1 MRPTLSMATGNFSS
15 WETSCWYR
23 RPTAHSMTSTRQE
36 NVSHRVAAA
45 RAVDVVIR
53 SNRTIDWVESN
64 HPDWLGT
71 PLRRELVL
79 GVLRHYFDLAPL
91 ITSMLTRSLRKKDS
105 SLMALLLVGA
115 YQLIHLNKPDHA
127 VVDTTVDACIGLK
140 RPWAKGLINGVLRN
154 VEREHRA
161 GKTGVD
167 QSFGHPEWL
176 EQKLRTQYGADTEA
190 LLQANNTRAP
200 MTLRIN
206 PVQTSTEAYCN
217 QLQHADIAFQRG
229 YLDESLVL
237 ETPQPSHTLPGWD
250 QGWVSVQDQATQFAG
265 HLLLE
270 FAPAGHSL
278 RLLDAC
284 AAPGGKLFHC
294 QEIIHKRSINA
305 QCTAIELSAGRIA
318 TTQEIAQRL
327 QHKVDLRCA
336 DATQLDWWDG
346 ERYDLILLD
355 APCSATGTIRRH
367 PDIRVLCAA
376 DQIAAHSRLQRE
388 LLFNLWSILCP
399 GGTLLYCTCSLL
411 CEENDD
417 VVAELL
423 EIAGAD
429 VQVCALDKYMPT
441 GKATRHGWQCLPTDP
456 LTDGFYYAAL
466 RKAGDGGTEI
476 AV

>member
-1 MRPTLSMATGNFSS
+1 
-15 WETSCWYR
+15 
-23 RPTAHSMTSTRQE
+23 MTSTRQE

-45 RAVDVVIR
+45 RAVDAVTR
-53 SNRTIDWVESN
+53 NNRTIDWVESN

-115 YQLIHLNKPDHA
+115 YQLIYLDKPDHA

-161 GKTGVD
+161 GKMAID
-167 QSFGHPEWL
+167 QSFGHPDWL
-176 EQKLRTQYGADTEA
+176 EQKLRTQYGNDAQA

-206 PVQTSTEAYCN
+206 PVQTSSEAYCN
-217 QLQHADIAFQRG
+217 ELQHADIAYQRG
-229 YLDESLVL
+229 YLDETLVL
-237 ETPQPSHTLPGWD
+237 DTPQPSHTLPGWD

-270 FAPAGHSL
+270 FAPSGQSL

-294 QEIIHKRSINA
+294 QEIIHKRGINT
-305 QCTAIELSAGRIA
+305 QCTAIELSAGRIT

-327 QHKVDLRCA
+327 QHQVELRCA

-376 DQIAAHSRLQRE
+376 DQISAHNRLQRE
-388 LLFNLWSILCP
+388 LLFNLWSILRP

-429 VQVCALDKYMPT
+429 VQACALDTYMPT

-466 RKAGDGGTEI
+466 RKAGDGSTET